1 MAERDLIQ
9 RIRSLDPSV
18 RADAWHSAG
27 DAGAGVLEEL
37 ARLVVD
43 DHLEVGHAA
52 RRAMWRIVRRAGRP
66 GAADQKRSVVEK
78 LTEVLSA
85 DYGVRTRR
93 EALWMISELAESG
106 PAIARVADCL
116 FDDTLRED
124 ARRVLERIPGE
135 ESLNALQNHLDKASE
150 DFKASLAE
158 SLRARGVEV

>member
-18 RADAWHSAG
+18 RADAWHHAG
-27 DAGAGVLEEL
+27 DAGPAVIEEL

-43 DHLEVGHAA
+43 EQLDVAHAA
-52 RRAMWRIVRRAGRP
+52 RRAMWRIVRHAGRP
-66 GAADQKRSVVEK
+66 GAGDQKGEVVEK

-93 EALWMISELAESG
+93 EALWMISQLAEGG
-106 PAIARVADCL
+106 PAVERVADFL
-116 FDDTLRED
+116 YDDTLRDD
-124 ARRVLERIPGE
+124 ARRVLERIPGT
-135 ESLNALQNHLDKASE
+135 ESLNALQSHLEEASE
-150 DFKASLAE
+150 DFRESLAE